1 MVFEEAGIWKFYLA
15 FLDIIN
21 SQCHIVIVYDKRS
34 KEEYTLELKKIPED
48 QRKDIYTFDEILKI
62 FRNILLKYPKE
73 KIEIVEVENLLKE
86 EWQNFLIKNSISI
99 FPCRFI
105 RVFYRKKKSVL
116 FLEGLEREQNF
127 VNVYYEMILDISS
140 LSRFIDIFLRIL
152 N

>member
-34 KEEYTLELKKIPED
+34 KEEYSSELKKIPED
-48 QRKDIYTFDEILKI
+48 QRKNIYTFDEILII
-62 FRNILLKYPKE
+62 FKNILLRYPKE
-73 KIEIVEVENLLKE
+73 KIEIVEVESLLKE
-86 EWQNFLIKNSISI
+86 EWQNFLIKNNVSL

-105 RVFYRKKKSVL
+105 RVFYRKKEPE
-116 FLEGLEREQNF
+116 FYLEGLKREQNF
-127 VNVYYEMILDISS
+127 VNVDYEMILDISS
-140 LSRFIDIFLRIL
+140 LLRFIDIFIRIL

>member
-1 MVFEEAGIWKFYLA
+1 MIFEEAGIWKFYLA

-34 KEEYTLELKKIPED
+34 KEDYTLELKKIPED
-48 QRKDIYTFDEILKI
+48 QRRDVYTFDEILII
-62 FRNILLKYPKE
+62 FRHILLKYPKE

-86 EWQNFLIKNSISI
+86 EWQNFLIKNSISLL
-99 FPCRFI
+99 PWRFI
-105 RVFYRKKKSVL
+105 RVFYRKKNPVL

-140 LSRFIDIFLRIL
+140 LLRFIDIFLRIL

>member
-21 SQCHIVIVYDKRS
+21 SQNHIVIVYDKRS
-34 KEEYTLELKKIPED
+34 KEEYTLELKKIPEN
-48 QRKDIYTFDEILKI
+48 QRKDIYTFDEILII

-73 KIEIVEVENLLKE
+73 KIEIVEVESLLEE
-86 EWQNFLIKNSISI
+86 EWQNFLIKNSVSI

-105 RVFYRKKKSVL
+105 RVFYRKKEPV
-116 FLEGLEREQNF
+116 FYLEGLEREQNF
-127 VNVYYEMILDISS
+127 VNVDYEMILDISS
-140 LSRFIDIFLRIL
+140 LLRFIDIFIRIL